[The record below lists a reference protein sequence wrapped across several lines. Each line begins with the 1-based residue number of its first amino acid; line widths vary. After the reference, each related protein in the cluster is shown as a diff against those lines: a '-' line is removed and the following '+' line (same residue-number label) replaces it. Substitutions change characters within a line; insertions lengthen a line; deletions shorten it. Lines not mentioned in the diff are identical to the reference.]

1 MICLK
6 IAERPKALSIHL
18 LPRCPKYLY
27 IQFKN
32 HFDKVIKWIY
42 RFTKK
47 YWYLQIWN
55 ACRQGVP
62 FDSYHNSKD
71 SLVSWWTDVLSRPK
85 GRLGVSVFEGLSSPL
100 RECVRVF
107 WNQERSPRRLHG
119 GDISAGIWNMS
130 GRWGWFY
137 TELTMRKGIQAIESS
152 VMLKRITRSSEWW

>member
-18 LPRCPKYLY
+18 LPKCPKYLY

-62 FDSYHNSKD
+62 FDSYHNSKG
-71 SLVSWWTDVLSRPK
+71 SLVRCIIPS
-85 GRLGVSVFEGLSSPL
+85 
-100 RECVRVF
+100 
-107 WNQERSPRRLHG
+107 ERSFRSISFWRLEFTSPWMCKSVLEPG
-119 GDISAGIWNMS
+119 KESKKAS
-130 GRWGWFY
+130 WGWY
-137 TELTMRKGIQAIESS
+137 QCRNLKYEWQMRVILYRVNKGIQAIESS
-152 VMLKRITRSSEWW
+152 VMLKRITRSSEWWWVER